1 MLGARRAT
9 DLGPVL
15 PHEHVFLDFVGA
27 AEVSRSR
34 YDSEAVFR
42 AALPHLELLRD
53 LGCQTLAECTP
64 AYIGRDPLLLRRLS
78 EASGLSILTNTGFY
92 GAGKNRFLPRF
103 VWSET
108 VDELSSRW
116 LKEWRDGIDGTG
128 IRPGFIKIGVDA
140 GPLSDLHRKLV
151 RAAVRT
157 HLVSGL
163 TVMAHTGDGT
173 AALEELAVVR
183 EEGADPSAFIWA
195 HAQNEADTRLHVQA
209 AQQGAW
215 VEFDHV
221 SSATVRDHLDLVQRM
236 RTAGLLHRVLISHD
250 AGWYEAGKPE
260 GGDYRPYDTIFR
272 EFLPALK
279 EAGFTQEEVDQLLVK
294 NPRDAFTIRT
304 RTSLA
309 TRAVTRN

>member
-1 MLGARRAT
+1 ML
-9 DLGPVL
+9 
-15 PHEHVFLDFVGA
+15 F
-27 AEVSRSR
+27 
-34 YDSEAVFR
+34 
-42 AALPHLELLRD
+42 
-53 LGCQTLAECTP
+53 Q
-64 AYIGRDPLLLRRLS
+64 
-78 EASGLSILTNTGFY
+78 
-92 GAGKNRFLPRF
+92 
-103 VWSET
+103 W
-108 VDELSSRW
+108 
-116 LKEWRDGIDGTG
+116 
-128 IRPGFIKIGVDA
+128 
-140 GPLSDLHRKLV
+140 
-151 RAAVRT
+151 
-157 HLVSGL
+157 
-163 TVMAHTGDGT
+163 DGT

-279 EAGFTQEEVDQLLVK
+279 EAGFSQEEVDQLLVK

-309 TRAVTRN
+309 TRTVTRN